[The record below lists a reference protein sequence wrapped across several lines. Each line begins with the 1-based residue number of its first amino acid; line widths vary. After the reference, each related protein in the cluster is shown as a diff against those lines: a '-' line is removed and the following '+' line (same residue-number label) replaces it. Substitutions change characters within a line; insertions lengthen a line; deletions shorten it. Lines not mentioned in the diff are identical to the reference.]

1 MSTQSET
8 DFLTIPELVEILG
21 VTPGK
26 VHSLIE
32 QRHLGAVRIE
42 GVLKVPALFLV
53 EGEPLPS
60 LHGTLVLLH
69 DAGFS
74 DEEAIQ
80 WMLNN
85 DAELDVAPI
94 HALRSG
100 RKSEVRRVAQSLAF

>member
-1 MSTQSET
+1 VSTQSET
-8 DFLTIPELVEILG
+8 EFLTIPELVEILG

-32 QRHLGAVRIE
+32 QRHLGTVRVD

-53 EGEPLPS
+53 EGELLPS
-60 LHGTLVLLH
+60 LHGTLILLH

-80 WMLNN
+80 WMLKK
-85 DAELDVAPI
+85 DEELDVAPI